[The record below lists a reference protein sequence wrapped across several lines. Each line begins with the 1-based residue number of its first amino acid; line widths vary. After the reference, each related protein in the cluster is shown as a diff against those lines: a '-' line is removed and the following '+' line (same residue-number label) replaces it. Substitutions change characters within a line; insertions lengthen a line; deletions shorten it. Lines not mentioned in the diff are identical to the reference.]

1 MLFVV
6 TLCLSTIYQMYIN
19 TLALYIYVIRFSQFF
34 VNLKLYNV
42 NIILLH
48 IMLTNISF
56 LNCIFIISA

>member
-1 MLFVV
+1 MLSVV
-6 TLCLSTIYQMYIN
+6 TLCLSTTYQMYIN
-19 TLALYIYVIRFSQFF
+19 TLALYIHTIRFSQVF

-56 LNCIFIISA
+56 LNCIFITST